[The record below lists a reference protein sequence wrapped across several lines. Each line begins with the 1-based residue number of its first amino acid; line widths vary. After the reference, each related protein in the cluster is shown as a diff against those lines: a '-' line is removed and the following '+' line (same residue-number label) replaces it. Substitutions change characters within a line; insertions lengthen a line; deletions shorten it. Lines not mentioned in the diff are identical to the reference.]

1 MAGMPGPHRSDS
13 ESGER
18 TGRGPNGTPNKEITM
33 LQKDTGNIRKAR
45 RVKRTLIAAATAVPL
60 SLAGIAGAQAA
71 NDVIIGAQKY

>member
-1 MAGMPGPHRSDS
+1 
-13 ESGER
+13 
-18 TGRGPNGTPNKEITM
+18 M